1 MRRVLADTAEMMA
14 MTIDQGRHH
23 KALPPT
29 LRSSDGKSAGDDGE
43 NLRQN
48 STTKRK
54 DPSRLRC

>member
-29 LRSSDGKSAGDDGE
+29 LRSSDGKSAGDERE
-43 NLRQN
+43 N
-48 STTKRK
+48 
-54 DPSRLRC
+54 